1 MRTALLLFSFFLF
14 TNFAQAQ
21 NDAAAQAAQ
30 ASQQAAMQAMQAS
43 QQATQQAA
51 QDSMRANQE
60 ASDRMTR
67 QVMQNLNDASQNT
80 APVVGFT
87 AKPKISVKPG
97 TQKGPI
103 TVKLSDST
111 RGAIMYYTT
120 NGWTP
125 TAESHRYVGPITI
138 DSSTNLQAIAIAP
151 YHLRSLVA
159 SAAYTF
165 PNSASTSD
173 LEQSSAPAPPNPN
186 CIPVRMV
193 FAQDVSSKTAE
204 IGDKVLLTLA
214 DDLTLNGAII
224 AHKGDSA
231 TVTVT
236 QVEKTGAGGA
246 PGEIDFQA
254 DPLHTS
260 LGLLNL
266 RGAATLEGQANL
278 PNAAVLIPVVGDFT
292 IFRHGKDANIKTGTP
307 FTAYLVPPTLDAASQ

>member
-1 MRTALLLFSFFLF
+1 
-14 TNFAQAQ
+14 
-21 NDAAAQAAQ
+21 
-30 ASQQAAMQAMQAS
+30 
-43 QQATQQAA
+43 
-51 QDSMRANQE
+51 MRANQE
-60 ASDRMTR
+60 ASDQMTR
-67 QVMQNLNDASQNT
+67 QVMQNLNDTSQNT
-80 APVVGFT
+80 APVIGFT

-125 TAESHRYVGPITI
+125 TAASRRYVGPITI
-138 DSSTNLQAIAIAP
+138 DSTTNLQAVAIAP

-159 SAAYTF
+159 SAVYTF
-165 PNSASTSD
+165 PYSASASD
-173 LEQSSAPAPPNPN
+173 SEQASAPAPPNPN
-186 CIPVRMV
+186 CIPVHMV

-214 DDLTLNGAII
+214 DDLALNGAIV

-278 PNAAVLIPVVGDFT
+278 PNATALIPVVGPFT
-292 IFRHGKDANIKTGTP
+292 LFRHGKDADIKTGTP
-307 FTAYLVPPTLDAASQ
+307 FTAYLVPPTLDAASH